1 RRGHA
6 ARQPARPALP
16 GPGRHRRPGARP
28 QPPRL
33 HQREP
38 GVPRGRARRGAPR
51 PRAPHRRTTPLMR
64 YLWVGLGGAVGSM
77 ARYAIGGRADQ
88 SAFPWATLGINLTGA
103 FLLGLLLTVAAGR
116 VSTEVTTPVAVGVL
130 G

>member
-1 RRGHA
+1 
-6 ARQPARPALP
+6 
-16 GPGRHRRPGARP
+16 
-28 QPPRL
+28 
-33 HQREP
+33 
-38 GVPRGRARRGAPR
+38 
-51 PRAPHRRTTPLMR
+51 MR

-130 G
+130 GGFTTFSTFAWEAFEHGRRGQVGLAVAYVAASVIGGLVAAAAGYALGRSLR